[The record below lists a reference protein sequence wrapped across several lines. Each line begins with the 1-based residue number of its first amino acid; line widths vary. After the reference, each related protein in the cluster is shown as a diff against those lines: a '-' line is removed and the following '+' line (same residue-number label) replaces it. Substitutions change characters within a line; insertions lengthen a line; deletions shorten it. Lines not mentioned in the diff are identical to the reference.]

1 MGPEHERRFASA
13 WEQRRL
19 DAAGSLQA
27 ATEVRDEL
35 EPSISDHDLGRL
47 RLLEGSCRWRLSQYA
62 DALRGL
68 LAADEL
74 LDADAHAARAA
85 TRLDLATVRT
95 YFGQH
100 DEALELLLD
109 ARASFGLA
117 EDEHGRGDVLNNL
130 GIVFFNRGDHHEAIR
145 AYRESL
151 ELRRQLGD
159 RDGVAG
165 CHNNIAKVL
174 TDQGAYDQALAE
186 LAAAERGWTELDN
199 QRGLAVALNNIGIVH
214 HRRGE
219 LDAATD
225 RFAAS
230 LELKRHIGDR
240 QGACET
246 LTHLGRIH
254 TELGRH
260 DRARDV
266 LQRAVDDA
274 EELGILAE
282 LTDACAATSELEEAV
297 GDHAAALAWFR
308 RFHEVERQLF
318 DDRSTERLQA
328 LQAAFQLDR
337 AEQEGATDALTGL
350 ANRRSLD
357 RQLHAAFAAA
367 RTEARE
373 LSLALLDLDSFKAV
387 NDSFG
392 HAVGDQVL
400 KAMAVLLRDHTRTAD
415 VPARYGGEEFAVILP
430 DTALPEAIDAAR
442 QLCDRVRDYPWTS
455 IHPELIITVSVGVAT
470 ATQVE
475 DPEELLAA
483 ADRHLYRAK
492 HAGKDRVVA

>member
-1 MGPEHERRFASA
+1 MGPEHERRLDAT
-13 WEQRRL
+13 WTQRRL
-19 DAAGSLQA
+19 DPAASLREV
-27 ATEVRDEL
+27 TELLDEL
-35 EPSISDHDLGRL
+35 EPAVDDHDLGRL

-62 DALRGL
+62 EALRCL
-68 LAADEL
+68 LAADDL
-74 LDADAHAARAA
+74 LDPDAHATRAA
-85 TRLDLATVRT
+85 ARLDLGTVRT

-117 EDEHGRGDVLNNL
+117 GDEHGRGDVLNNL
-130 GIVFFNRGDHHEAIR
+130 GIVFFNRGDAEEAIR

-151 ELRRQLGD
+151 ELRRQLDD

-165 CHNNIAKVL
+165 CHNNLAKVL
-174 TDQGAYDQALAE
+174 TEQGAYDQALRE
-186 LAAAERGWTELDN
+186 LAAAERGWQSLDN
-199 QRGLAVALNNIGIVH
+199 RRGRAVALNNIGIVH

-219 LDAATD
+219 LEAATD
-225 RFAAS
+225 RFIAS
-230 LELKRHIGDR
+230 LELKRRIGDR
-240 QGACET
+240 QGACES

-254 TELGRH
+254 TELGRY
-260 DRARDV
+260 DRAREV

-282 LTDACAATSELEEAV
+282 LADACAATSELEEAV

-308 RFHEVERQLF
+308 RFHEVDRQLF
-318 DDRSTERLQA
+318 DERSTERLQA
-328 LQAAFQLDR
+328 LQAAFQLER

-357 RQLHAAFAAA
+357 RQLNAAFATA
-367 RTEARE
+367 RAQARE
-373 LSLALLDLDSFKAV
+373 LSLALLDLDGFKAV
-387 NDSFG
+387 NDRFG

-400 KAMAVLLRDHTRTAD
+400 KAMAGLLRDHTRTAD

-442 QLCDRVRDYPWTS
+442 QLCERVRDHPWTS
-455 IHPELIITVSVGVAT
+455 IDPDLVITVSVGVAT